1 MPHFVHDKSIADLPS
16 GDRHSQVDPQ
26 KWLCVSAWHHIVKGH
41 WKSNITLFFF
51 FFLSVLIYCMTF
63 PYSRGNNGSLTGLI
77 SMKIMPLI
85 CYGLHSHQTKSA
97 SALQHLHQTLIREY
111 RIKLILSVEHHSFRE
126 PIPRNSPSFALF
138 FFPLINFISPT
149 CIPVIKN
156 PKVCQIQE

>member
-1 MPHFVHDKSIADLPS
+1 MPGFAHDKSITDLPS
-16 GDRHSQVDPQ
+16 RDRHSQADRQ
-26 KWLCVSAWHHIVKGH
+26 KWLCVSTWHHKVEGH

-51 FFLSVLIYCMTF
+51 FFSECAHLLYDLSLST
-63 PYSRGNNGSLTGLI
+63 GNNGSLTGMMN
-77 SMKIMPLI
+77 MKIIRLI
-85 CYGLHSHQTKSA
+85 YYGLHSHQTMSA

-126 PIPRNSPSFALF
+126 PVPRNSPSFTLNF
-138 FFPLINFISPT
+138 SPLINLISPT

>member
-1 MPHFVHDKSIADLPS
+1 MLACKWCAALCAWQIHRRFAKWRQTQPS
-16 GDRHSQVDPQ
+16 GPPEMTV
-26 KWLCVSAWHHIVKGH
+26 CVCVTPYSEGSLKIQY
-41 WKSNITLFFF
+41 NTFFF

-138 FFPLINFISPT
+138 FFH
-149 CIPVIKN
+149 
-156 PKVCQIQE
+156 